1 MIGPSYNPFRTND
14 GFCRRDLCAYTCIYY
29 IYIYF
34 FFFFTKATPS
44 CILVSGPGTSQN
56 ACGRAVF
63 QVVIVEVIKVNE

>member
-14 GFCRRDLCAYTCIYY
+14 GFCRHDLCAYIY
-29 IYIYF
+29 IYI